1 MVMVE
6 PISPCLRSRRRIA
19 VMQSPKLPG
28 RSESPKYFAETAV
41 GAVVL
46 LSIQF
51 LSLPLLVIGLS
62 LVGSAQLFSQWRAA
76 RNP

>member
-1 MVMVE
+1 MAAM
-6 PISPCLRSRRRIA
+6 PQINQAKS
-19 VMQSPKLPG
+19 
-28 RSESPKYFAETAV
+28 SEAPKYFGETAV

-62 LVGSAQLFSQWRAA
+62 LIGAAKLFSRWRAA